1 MRLIWKEMRECWLV
15 HTLWLLLLVIFNL
28 LMFKLLFRE
37 IYSQSELILVFIK
50 PDLFIPGIFG
60 LVVGGGVYNSELTK
74 DRVFFAYSRPI
85 VWWKLLI
92 AKIIPGLFVI
102 LLAPVIT
109 FYIYEQFGMKNYH
122 QYFPWNILLLNL
134 GIIFINYFLYFI
146 LGVFGS
152 PVFTGVTSGLFIVV
166 ITEIIAYLSF
176 NIISGYLTENMNVIY
191 AVITAFWLTNFGIII
206 SGIILARK
214 LAQLQFTGRLFL
226 YLKII
231 GYTLITGLILI
242 IISFYTPAIQK
253 SASVSSQQ
261 MNLYKSDISP
271 DAKYSIA
278 TYIKR
283 KGDSTTAE
291 IVIKVIDINTGIE
304 KKFLDNKILDKYKI
318 RKYQCAWLCNNLI
331 DVISDEDNRQS
342 TESFKG
348 PSQRSIIYNINNGEI
363 YPTQF
368 GLLYSFSPDGKYII
382 KYCLQ
387 KPDGNNMTLAI
398 FTFPKLRELKS
409 FNYSKNIKI
418 LRWED
423 NNTLSYIDE
432 NGKYQELHLNQIVK
446 EDKK

>member
-1 MRLIWKEMRECWLV
+1 
-15 HTLWLLLLVIFNL
+15 
-28 LMFKLLFRE
+28 
-37 IYSQSELILVFIK
+37 
-50 PDLFIPGIFG
+50 
-60 LVVGGGVYNSELTK
+60 
-74 DRVFFAYSRPI
+74 
-85 VWWKLLI
+85 
-92 AKIIPGLFVI
+92 
-102 LLAPVIT
+102 
-109 FYIYEQFGMKNYH
+109 MKNYH